1 MNTDWTRVMKEGFVA
16 GLLGYAAVVL
26 LFLVLNAA
34 SGLPLFH
41 TPAVLGGALFS
52 GLEGTDAVSLEPG
65 PIIAYNGVHLLVS
78 LLMGFGAAWL
88 LLEAERFH
96 SLWYVIFFVFLA
108 AGIYVVA
115 LFGAFAVEI
124 RHVVSWGTVVVGSAA
139 GAGAI
144 LGYLLWA
151 HRGLAGEL
159 QREATA

>member
-1 MNTDWTRVMKEGFVA
+1 MSDDWTRVMKEGFIA

-26 LFLVLNAA
+26 LFLVVNIAA
-34 SGLPLFH
+34 GQPAFH
-41 TPAVLGGALFS
+41 TPALLGGALFS
-52 GLEGTDAVSLEPG
+52 GMEGTDAVSLEPG

-78 LLMGFGAAWL
+78 LLIGFGAAWL

-96 SLWYVIFFVFLA
+96 SMWYVVFFAFLA
-108 AGIYVVA
+108 AGIYVVV

-139 GAGAI
+139 GASAI
-144 LGYLLWA
+144 LGYLLWV

-159 QREATA
+159 RREESA